1 MTEIIVNRENFLV
14 YPDFRIVSYDKNE
27 FLHNDI
33 ALVAVK
39 EAKTVMKSLT
49 MNFNGYNESLESIMD
64 GYRSVSSFSCDKRG
78 LSSSQQCLVKAN
90 RQNVTDEN
98 LIEGSIF
105 IYADMIKFS
114 CFFYFADEYLEQI
127 QLDPR
132 EGYYVT
138 SCLHKSGTPIFTKR
152 CIVQAMILITNCQ
165 ESFIIAL
172 NFQNLK
178 AWILTAIMTD
188 IMKFKKW
195 KKSNVLRK
203 LYHNEMKKFSKC
215 EHFIIPEVSNTLDRK
230 IPNRVIEQ
238 EKPRFRPL
246 SENLRVITDCGV
258 EVRAQTGII
267 HSPIHYKDVK
277 NSKELL
283 NLLQNDYKYRPN
295 QECEWLITA
304 PRRGQKVGIQFKYFD
319 LHPEFDRLEIVEE
332 GKNPT
337 ISDAR
342 FRGSDVARFRGGEST
357 RTIISGSDQI
367 RLIFYSDYHEERRG
381 FALTFQ
387 PVTVTQCG
395 GSYFATAGRIDSPN
409 YPFFYP
415 PDAVCIWKIQART
428 KI

>member
-1 MTEIIVNRENFLV
+1 MNRENFLV

-49 MNFNGYNESLESIMD
+49 MNFNGYNESSESLVD
-64 GYRSVSSFSCDKRG
+64 GYRSVSSFLCDKRG

-90 RQNVTDEN
+90 RKNVTDEN

-114 CFFYFADEYLEQI
+114 CFYFADEYLEQI

-215 EHFIIPEVSNTLDRK
+215 ENFIIPEQ
-230 IPNRVIEQ
+230 RV
-238 EKPRFRPL
+238 
-246 SENLRVITDCGV
+246 T
-258 EVRAQTGII
+258 
-267 HSPIHYKDVK
+267 
-277 NSKELL
+277 
-283 NLLQNDYKYRPN
+283 
-295 QECEWLITA
+295 
-304 PRRGQKVGIQFKYFD
+304 
-319 LHPEFDRLEIVEE
+319 
-332 GKNPT
+332 
-337 ISDAR
+337 
-342 FRGSDVARFRGGEST
+342 
-357 RTIISGSDQI
+357 
-367 RLIFYSDYHEERRG
+367 
-381 FALTFQ
+381 
-387 PVTVTQCG
+387 
-395 GSYFATAGRIDSPN
+395 
-409 YPFFYP
+409 
-415 PDAVCIWKIQART
+415 
-428 KI
+428 